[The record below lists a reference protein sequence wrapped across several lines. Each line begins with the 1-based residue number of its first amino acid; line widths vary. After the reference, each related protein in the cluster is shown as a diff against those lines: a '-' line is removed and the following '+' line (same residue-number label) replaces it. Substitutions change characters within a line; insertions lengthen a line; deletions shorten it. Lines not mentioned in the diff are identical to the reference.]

1 MNKHPNIQNDVY
13 EYIVDEVKNGNMD
26 IDEKVLKI
34 LRVKMKYNIFN
45 IN

>member
-1 MNKHPNIQNDVY
+1 MNRHPNIQSDVY

-34 LRVKMKYNIFN
+34 LGVKLKYNIMSK
-45 IN
+45 